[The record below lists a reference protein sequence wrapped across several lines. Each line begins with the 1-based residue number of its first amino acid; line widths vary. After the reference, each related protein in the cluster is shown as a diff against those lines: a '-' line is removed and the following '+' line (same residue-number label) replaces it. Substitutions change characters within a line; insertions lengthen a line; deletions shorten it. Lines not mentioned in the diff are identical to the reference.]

1 MRQSID
7 MKTKLKTTSKRKPA
21 GRTRAL
27 AVAPSSAS
35 AISDRELN
43 ATLHHVMLDKEL
55 DDLGAPKE
63 QSGGKLS
70 PFGRLRR
77 IGPQLLADKRRLDW
91 LEKHNATL
99 AATKERWSEEVVLWW
114 QVVDGKHSLSG
125 HPLSSPREAI
135 DAAMRGPNA
144 NLPKPTATGRPS
156 NMHSTHGVPGCEWSS
171 CNGYWD
177 TAK

>member
-1 MRQSID
+1 
-7 MKTKLKTTSKRKPA
+7 MKTKLKTASKRKPA

-27 AVAPSSAS
+27 AVAHGSAS
-35 AISDRELN
+35 GISDAELN

-91 LEKHNATL
+91 LEKHHATL
-99 AATKERWSEEVVLWW
+99 AAVKERWSEEVVLWW
-114 QVVDGKHSLSG
+114 QVVDEKRSLSG
-125 HPLSSPREAI
+125 HPLASLRDAI
-135 DAAMRGPNA
+135 DAAMRGPN
-144 NLPKPTATGRPS
+144 K
-156 NMHSTHGVPGCEWSS
+156 
-171 CNGYWD
+171 
-177 TAK
+177 